1 MHYAEQVAKN
11 GGQPPGMPPPY
22 AVDLAQHESHTAPPV
37 PFPHPNGP
45 GPADP
50 NQAAAAN
57 DFRARFH
64 RSIVG
69 PTPFRTPF
77 TENQT
82 ASTTTPSS
90 ASGSTEA
97 TIDPHLATNT
107 SVSTANGTKSEAV
120 SVST

>member
-11 GGQPPGMPPPY
+11 GGQPPGIPPPY
-22 AVDLAQHESHTAPPV
+22 AVDLAQHDSHAAPPA

-50 NQAAAAN
+50 NQATAAN

-69 PTPFRTPF
+69 PTPFRAAFPD
-77 TENQT
+77 NQT

-90 ASGSTEA
+90 ASGSTHTET
-97 TIDPHLATNT
+97 TIDPHLATN
-107 SVSTANGTKSEAV
+107 SSGAAANGTKSE
-120 SVST
+120 TTT